1 MVLSWG
7 WWRWSSPSNLAR
19 SQRWCGFYSS
29 TWLPWFMIFKL
40 KTPTITYLHIN
51 LIYLLL
57 LLPKCRLLHE
67 KTLIPFDAY
76 ITHPNYRSKTMMYCM
91 RQRLWFS
98 NATGNEVVFP
108 QSKTPAALKDST
120 LSLRVSSNG
129 LNFQP
134 SACNFLELNGGSW
147 LTWTNLPLVGEQNM
161 YMQYVRLHW
170 PCHFKFTHHAPR
182 EIKTSMEPHEQQHK
196 ISTKDHCYY
205 YDILIAVWGF
215 AECACRTRNHNNL
228 GWAGCAY
235 MRSTYDILLNQ
246 PWRSILT
253 VSNWR
258 SILTVSKNHSFT
270 CVRALLHERSHDNG
284 PVRLS

>member
-1 MVLSWG
+1 MQASGRQQSIARAVPGSRVWVLFFQYFNQFLPLVLSWG

-19 SQRWCGFYSS
+19 SQRWWGFYSS

-161 YMQYVRLHW
+161 YMQ
-170 PCHFKFTHHAPR
+170 
-182 EIKTSMEPHEQQHK
+182 
-196 ISTKDHCYY
+196 
-205 YDILIAVWGF
+205 
-215 AECACRTRNHNNL
+215 
-228 GWAGCAY
+228 
-235 MRSTYDILLNQ
+235 
-246 PWRSILT
+246 
-253 VSNWR
+253 
-258 SILTVSKNHSFT
+258 
-270 CVRALLHERSHDNG
+270 
-284 PVRLS
+284 

>member
-19 SQRWCGFYSS
+19 SQRWWGFYSS

-182 EIKTSMEPHEQQHK
+182 EIKTSMEPHEPQHK
-196 ISTKDHCYY
+196 ISTKDHCHY

-215 AECACRTRNHNNL
+215 AECACRTWNHSNL

-235 MRSTYDILLNQ
+235 MRSTYVILIE
-246 PWRSILT
+246 P
-253 VSNWR
+253 
-258 SILTVSKNHSFT
+258 
-270 CVRALLHERSHDNG
+270 ALKIDFDR
-284 PVRLS
+284 